1 MQKSKK
7 FVLIICEGPTDEN
20 ALYRIMKGFFS
31 PCEIRFHISHGDP
44 LTSFP
49 DDKNPMNRIRAMV
62 NQEKKKY
69 ALKDKDI
76 LAVIQI
82 TDTDGAYIPDSAV
95 IDDPEADKIIYGNN
109 EIRTKFT
116 NSIITRNRKK
126 RTNVDKLLPQYGINN
141 EIPYRIYFVSRNL
154 EHALYGRDE
163 YLTDNKKSYLA
174 DDFSDKF
181 EKNWRLF
188 LSYVEKECDPIGK
201 DYRDS
206 WDKIREGTASLERH
220 TNLNFL
226 FEEFSYLLYGD

>member
-49 DDKNPMNRIRAMV
+49 DDKNPMIRIRAMV

-174 DDFSDKF
+174 DDFSDRF
-181 EKNWRLF
+181 GKNWRLF

-206 WDKIREGTASLERH
+206 WKKIREGTASLERH